1 MSVQDVNNKID
12 EKIVETNDRYNRSVE
27 IRRNHNDKDLQE
39 RLERF
44 DKTYLSDEERKRIEE
59 LNKAEDKQLKES
71 GKYAVKSVGNTVKIA
86 AGGIVGKAFG
96 TIGAADNAQRFND
109 SEDTLSNISNERD
122 AIRVKAQE
130 RYEKSEGLTSS
141 IKEPE
146 AETETD
152 YGFKH

>member
-27 IRRNHNDKDLQE
+27 IRRNHNNKDLQE

-44 DKTYLSDEERKRIEE
+44 DKEYLSDEERKRIEE

-71 GKYAVKSVGNTVKIA
+71 GMCAVKSVGNVAKVA
-86 AGGIVGKAFG
+86 VGGVVGKAFG

-109 SEDTLSNISNERD
+109 SEDKLSNISDERD
-122 AIRVKAQE
+122 AIRAKAQE
-130 RYEKSEGLTSS
+130 RYEKTEEMKSN
-141 IKEPE
+141 IKAPE

-152 YGFKH
+152 YGFKR